1 MSSEANVKEVNIIMA
16 SRRTFI
22 AAGAIA
28 AAAGLSGLADP
39 SATAEAPAK
48 KGPSELGLAQARW
61 LRDTMPRA
69 NLGDELVEKIAG
81 DIDGYAP
88 VAAEFR
94 KATLRNWD
102 EPDFVFSAGPKGE
115 LR

>member
-1 MSSEANVKEVNIIMA
+1 VNTENAKEVNVIMS

-28 AAAGLSGLADP
+28 AAAGLSGLSDP
-39 SATAEAPAK
+39 PATAEAAAK

-61 LRDTMPRA
+61 LRDTMPKA
-69 NLGDELVEKIAG
+69 NLSDDLVQKIAG

-88 VAAEFR
+88 IAAEFR
-94 KATLRNWD
+94 KATLWNWD
-102 EPDFVFSAGPKGE
+102 EPDFVFSAGPKDGV
-115 LR
+115 R

>member
-1 MSSEANVKEVNIIMA
+1 MP

-28 AAAGLSGLADP
+28 AAAGLSGLTDP
-39 SATAEAPAK
+39 PTTAEAAAK
-48 KGPSELGLAQARW
+48 KGPSELGVAQARW
-61 LRDTMPRA
+61 LRDTMPQA
-69 NLGDELVEKIAG
+69 KLSDELVGKIAG
-81 DIDGYAP
+81 DIDSYAP

-102 EPDFVFSAGPKGE
+102 EPDFVFSAGPKDDV
-115 LR
+115 R

>member
-1 MSSEANVKEVNIIMA
+1 MP
-16 SRRTFI
+16 SRKSFI

-28 AAAGLSGLADP
+28 AAAGLSGLADTP
-39 SATAEAPAK
+39 TAAEAAAK

-61 LRDTMPRA
+61 LRDTMPKA
-69 NLGDELVEKIAG
+69 KLSDELVQKIAG
-81 DIDGYAP
+81 DVDSYAP

-102 EPDFVFSAGPKGE
+102 EPDFVFSAGPKGGQ
-115 LR
+115 R

>member
-1 MSSEANVKEVNIIMA
+1 MP

-22 AAGAIA
+22 SVGAAV

-39 SATAEAPAK
+39 AATPPASAATPVP
-48 KGPSELGLAQARW
+48 KGPSAFAMDQAKNIRA
-61 LRDTMPRA
+61 TMPKA
-69 NLGDELVEKIAG
+69 HLSDDLVKKIAG

-94 KATLRNWD
+94 KAQLHNWD
-102 EPDFVFSAGPKGE
+102 EPDFVFSAGPKAPK
-115 LR
+115 R